1 MPKRSSPSVFWEEG
15 YLHLTH
21 RPLNCLVFILPPL
34 AVYQLYALRYGTQLL
49 APRDLARLLRYF
61 GATAG
66 VLPPLLILV
75 VLLGQHLF
83 HSNPKYPWRIDLGAL
98 AGMLV
103 ESVLWVLPLLGL
115 SHLIA
120 PLLAAAL
127 TGPPSAL
134 TQGVIQGLGAGI
146 YEEFIFRLVLLS
158 VVMAILVDL
167 LGVRRT
173 VGAVVAVLLGAALFS
188 LYHFSRQQVLGEL
201 SFPWGVFAFRLLA
214 GVYLGGLYVC
224 RGFGIAVG
232 THAAWNIWVSFVG
245 S

>member
-1 MPKRSSPSVFWEEG
+1 MPKPSSSSVFWEEG
-15 YLHLTH
+15 YFHVTH

-34 AVYQLYALRYGTQLL
+34 AVYQLYAVRYGTQLL

-66 VLPPLLILV
+66 FLPPLVIVV
-75 VLLGQHLF
+75 VLHGQHLV
-83 HSNPKYPWRIDLGAL
+83 HKHPWKVHLGAL
-98 AGMLV
+98 VGMLA
-103 ESVLWVLPLLGL
+103 ESAIWVLPVLGL
-115 SHLIA
+115 SHLIS
-120 PLLAAAL
+120 PFLAGRLPAA
-127 TGPPSAL
+127 TGPSPTF
-134 TQGVIQGLGAGI
+134 TQNLVQGLGAGI

-167 LGVRRT
+167 LSVRKST
-173 VGAVVAVLLGAALFS
+173 AAVVAILLGATLFS
-188 LYHFSRQQVLGEL
+188 LYHFAREQFGGGVP
-201 SFPWGVFAFRLLA
+201 FPWGVFVFRMLA

-232 THAAWNIWVSFVG
+232 TPAVWNIGVSFLD